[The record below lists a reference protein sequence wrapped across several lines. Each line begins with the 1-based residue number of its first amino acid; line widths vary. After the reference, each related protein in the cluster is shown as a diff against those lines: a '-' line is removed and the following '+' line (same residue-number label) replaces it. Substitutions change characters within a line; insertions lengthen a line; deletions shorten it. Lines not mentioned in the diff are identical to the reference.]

1 MGVPVMQ
8 LGPSHR
14 PALLRHFLALEGED
28 VRLRFGHRPGADWIE
43 KYVEGIDFERD
54 KVFGA
59 FEHELELAGVAHLAM
74 FGDSAELGVSVL
86 PGHRGKGIGKALFK
100 RAAGHARN
108 QSIKTLFI
116 HCLAENGAMMHIAR
130 TSGMEIVR
138 DASEAEAYLN
148 LPPRDPASVTDE
160 MLLTRLAL
168 FDFALKSQL
177 ATARVLTAAVGD
189 SMRGKSEKP
198 TDP

>member
-28 VRLRFGHRPGADWIE
+28 VRLRFGQQPGADWIK
-43 KYVEGIDFERD
+43 KYVEGIDFDRD
-54 KVFGA
+54 EVFGA
-59 FEHELELAGVAHLAM
+59 FESELELAGVAHLAM
-74 FGDSAELGVSVL
+74 DGDSAELGVSVL

-100 RAAGHARN
+100 RAAGRARN
-108 QSIKTLFI
+108 QSIKMLFT
-116 HCLAENGAMMHIAR
+116 HCLAENGTMMHIAR
-130 TSGMEIVR
+130 ASGMEIVR
-138 DASEAEAYLN
+138 DASEAEGYLT
-148 LPPRDPASVTDE
+148 LPPRDSASVTDE
-160 MLLTRLAL
+160 MLQTRLAL

-177 ATARVLTAAVGD
+177 ATARVLSAAVSN
-189 SMRGKSEKP
+189 SMRWKSEKP